1 VRIPIFAVVS
11 QDDATVDTAA
21 TIKLMTH
28 AEHPAN
34 KLVYYY
40 SDPDKIPT
48 GLGQDKIECVN
59 CVLSEQNIISSAH
72 TAIVLPREDEYY
84 GDSGAYCNC
93 PHYSSNEMDKFQICR
108 KQAATTV
115 LGEISKK
122 NLKNKNL
129 RRLIFNPHF
138 DALKAEMKNFIA
150 KLP

>member
-1 VRIPIFAVVS
+1 
-11 QDDATVDTAA
+11 
-21 TIKLMTH
+21 MTH

-59 CVLSEQNIISSAH
+59 SVLSEQNIISSAH

-93 PHYSSNEMDKFQICR
+93 LHYLPNEKDKFRICR
-108 KQAATTV
+108 EQAAATL
-115 LGEISKK
+115 LGEITKK
-122 NLKNKNL
+122 NLKNKLL
-129 RRLIFNPHF
+129 RRLMFNPHF
-138 DALKAEMKNFIA
+138 EDLKTEMKHFID
-150 KLP
+150 KLPGNN